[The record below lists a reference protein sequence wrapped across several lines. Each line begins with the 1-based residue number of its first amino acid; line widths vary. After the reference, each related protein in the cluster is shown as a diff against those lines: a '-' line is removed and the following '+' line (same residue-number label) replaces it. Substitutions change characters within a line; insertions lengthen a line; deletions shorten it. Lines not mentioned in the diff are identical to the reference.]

1 MLAYYL
7 RLAWLGMKR
16 TPVITALMIGAIAV
30 GIAITTTSMT
40 VWHLM
45 GSNPMEHRNDVL
57 YAVTLDSWDPN
68 RPFDDERPQDPP
80 TQLTYRDLMAV
91 AGSDIPDRT
100 LIMRKGAFTL
110 EPGGTAK
117 PFVIEGRL
125 TTATFFPMFEVPFAY
140 GGPWDAKA
148 DRDGEPVVVLSHETN
163 EKAFGGE
170 NSVGR
175 TIRLDSID
183 YRVVGVLADWRPTP
197 KFYDVNNGAFDEV
210 EEAFIP
216 YVRGTML
223 EIPPSGNTNCWKP
236 EEIQNVQQFLN
247 SECIWNQAWV
257 ELRTPEKVERFQQFL
272 DGYVAQ
278 QKQLGRFA
286 RPMNNRLYKVDQ
298 WLERN
303 EVVQDDNRVL
313 LGLSLA
319 FLAVCILNVVGLLLS
334 KFLAGASATA
344 LRRALGASRGE
355 LFRQHLVEVGA
366 IGLAGGV
373 LGIVLGWAGLAA
385 MRKLYENYDQ
395 LTRLDFEMVLAALG
409 ISLLA
414 GVIAGLY
421 PAWRVCR
428 VQPAGY
434 LKTQ

>member
-16 TPVITALMIGAIAV
+16 TPVITALMVGAIAV
-30 GIAITTTSMT
+30 GIAVTTTSMT

-45 GSNPMEHRNDVL
+45 SSNPIEHRNDVL
-57 YAVTLDSWDPN
+57 YAVTMDSWDPN
-68 RPFDDERPQDPP
+68 RPADDDRPQDPP
-80 TQLTYRDLMAV
+80 PQLTYRDTLAV
-91 AGSDIPDRT
+91 AASEIPDRT
-100 LIMRKGAFTL
+100 TIMRKGAFTL
-110 EPGGTAK
+110 EPGRTAK
-117 PFVIEGRL
+117 PFTIEGRL
-125 TTATFFPMFEVPFAY
+125 TTADFFAMFDVPFAY
-140 GGPWDAKA
+140 GGAWDEKA
-148 DRDGEPVVVLSHETN
+148 DRDGEAVVVLSHETN

-183 YRVVGVLADWRPTP
+183 YRVIGVLAKWQPTP

-210 EEAFIP
+210 EKAFVP
-216 YVRGTML
+216 YARGVML

-236 EEIQNVQQFLN
+236 EEIKNIEQFLN

-257 ELRTPEKVERFQQFL
+257 ELRTPEQVERFQQFL

-278 QKQLGRFA
+278 QKKLGRFP
-286 RPMNNRLYKVDQ
+286 RPMNNRLYRVDQ

-303 EVVQDDNRVL
+303 QVVQDDNRVL

-319 FLAVCILNVVGLLLS
+319 FLAVCVLNVVGLLLS
-334 KFLAGASATA
+334 KFLGNGSATA

-366 IGLAGGV
+366 IGLTGGV
-373 LGIVLGWAGLAA
+373 LGILLGWGGLEA
-385 MRKLYENYDQ
+385 MQRLYENYDN
-395 LTRLDFEMVLAALG
+395 LTRLDLEMVLAALG
-409 ISLLA
+409 ISVFA
-414 GVIAGLY
+414 GVVAGLY

>member
-16 TPVITALMIGAIAV
+16 TPVITALMVGAIAV
-30 GIAITTTSMT
+30 GIAVTTTSLT

-45 GSNPMEHRNDVL
+45 GSNPMKHRNDVL

-68 RPFDDERPQDPP
+68 RPYDDDRPQDPP
-80 TQLTYRDLMAV
+80 PQLTYRDLMAV
-91 AGSDIPDRT
+91 AKSDIPDRT
-100 LIMRKGAFTL
+100 TITRKAAFTL
-110 EPGGTAK
+110 DAGGTAK

-125 TTATFFPMFEVPFAY
+125 TSSDFFTMFDVPFRY
-140 GGPWDAKA
+140 GAGWDQKA
-148 DRDGEPVVVLSHETN
+148 DRDGEAVVVLSHETN
-163 EKAFGGE
+163 EKAFGGG
-170 NSVGR
+170 NSVGK
-175 TIRLDSID
+175 TIRLDSVD
-183 YRVVGVLADWRPTP
+183 YRVIGVLADWQPTP
-197 KFYDVNNGAFDEV
+197 KFYDVNNGAFDDV

-216 YVRGTML
+216 YARGALL
-223 EIPPSGNTNCWKP
+223 EMTPNGNVNCWKP
-236 EEIQNVQQFLN
+236 EDIQNFRQFLD
-247 SECIWNQAWV
+247 SECVWNQAWV
-257 ELRTPEKVERFQQFL
+257 ELRTPQQVEDFQRFI

-278 QKQLGRFA
+278 QKKLGRFP
-286 RPMNNRLYKVDQ
+286 RPLNNRLYKVDQ

-366 IGLAGGV
+366 IGLAGGL

-385 MRKLYENYDQ
+385 MRGLYENYDQ
-395 LTRLDFEMVLAALG
+395 LTRLDLEMVLAALG

-414 GVIAGLY
+414 GVMAGLY

-428 VQPAGY
+428 VQPASY

>member
-1 MLAYYL
+1 MFAYYL

-16 TPVITALMIGAIAV
+16 TPVITALMVGAIAV
-30 GIAITTTSMT
+30 GIAVTTTSMT

-45 GSNPMEHRNDVL
+45 SSNPIEHRNDVL
-57 YAVTLDSWDPN
+57 YAVTLDNWDPN
-68 RPFDDERPQDPP
+68 RPYDDDRPQDPP
-80 TQLTYRDLMAV
+80 PQLTYRDLMVV
-91 AGSDIPDRT
+91 AASNIPDRKV
-100 LIMRKGAFTL
+100 IMRKGAFTL

-125 TTATFFPMFEVPFAY
+125 TTTDFFSMFEAPFRY
-140 GGPWDAKA
+140 GGAWDAKA
-148 DRDGEPVVVLSHETN
+148 DRDGEPVVVLSHDTN

-183 YRVVGVLADWRPTP
+183 YRVVGVLAPWHPTP
-197 KFYDVNNGAFDEV
+197 KFYDVNNGAFDDV

-236 EEIQNVQQFLN
+236 EEIQSAQQFLN

-257 ELRTPEKVERFQQFL
+257 ELRTPEQVERFQQFL

-278 QKQLGRFA
+278 QKKLGRFP

-319 FLAVCILNVVGLLLS
+319 FLAVCVLNVVGLLLS
-334 KFLAGASATA
+334 KFLGSVSATA
-344 LRRALGASRGE
+344 LRRALGASRRE

-373 LGIVLGWAGLAA
+373 LGIVLGWTGLAT
-385 MRKLYENYDQ
+385 MRGLYENYEQ

-414 GVIAGLY
+414 GVLAGLY

-428 VQPAGY
+428 VQPASY